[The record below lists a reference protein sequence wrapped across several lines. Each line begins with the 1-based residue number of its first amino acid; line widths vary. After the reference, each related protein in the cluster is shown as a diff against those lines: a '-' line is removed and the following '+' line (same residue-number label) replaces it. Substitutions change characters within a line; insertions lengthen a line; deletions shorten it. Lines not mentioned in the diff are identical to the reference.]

1 MDLWHQG
8 YLDLC
13 DGFIITLW
21 LMKTFLGDLDLWV
34 SGDLDRWLSGSLA
47 PGYMD
52 LYQAEHKSA
61 AEADADAA
69 ADAADAD
76 ADADAAADAADA
88 AAAAAAVNASCGEAM
103 TLGAWRPPSL
113 LRSNRRRSAM

>member
-34 SGDLDRWLSGSLA
+34 SGDLDPWLSGSLA
-47 PGYMD
+47 PGYIYMD

-61 AEADADAA
+61 AEADANAA
-69 ADAADAD
+69 VDAADA
-76 ADADAAADAADA
+76 
-88 AAAAAAVNASCGEAM
+88 S
-103 TLGAWRPPSL
+103 
-113 LRSNRRRSAM
+113 RSRRENLMSH